1 MNTRVLEIWGNW
13 GGIGGVY
20 AIFVSTNVKQNFNA
34 QGIDYEQI
42 AGRVVIPNLIFS
54 VTSRGE
60 MNFRWSEVTEKT
72 GHKLRQGLTKI
83 YVHSNFR
90 DNEHG

>member
-1 MNTRVLEIWGNW
+1 M
-13 GGIGGVY
+13 GGYWRGVG
-20 AIFVSTNVKQNFNA
+20 SDDNKEVKQNFNA

-60 MNFRWSEVTEKT
+60 MNFR
-72 GHKLRQGLTKI
+72 
-83 YVHSNFR
+83 
-90 DNEHG
+90 